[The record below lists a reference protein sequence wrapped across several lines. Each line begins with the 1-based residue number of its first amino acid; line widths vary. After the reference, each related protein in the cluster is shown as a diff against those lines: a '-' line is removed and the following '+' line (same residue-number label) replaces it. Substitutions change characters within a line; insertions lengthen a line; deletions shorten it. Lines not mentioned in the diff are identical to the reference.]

1 MPQAHEYWR
10 EMLENVKTSDVVCVT
25 LDNGTRFSGQVVDV
39 DDFAV
44 KLETEQD
51 DKTLS
56 HVVDLLGIVAVS
68 TDVRHA

>member
-1 MPQAHEYWR
+1 VPQPYEYWR
-10 EMLENVKTSDVVCVT
+10 EVLENVRTSDVVCVT
-25 LDNGTRFSGQVVDV
+25 LDHGIRFSGKVVDV

-44 KLETEQD
+44 KLETEQE

-68 TDVRHA
+68 TDVRHT